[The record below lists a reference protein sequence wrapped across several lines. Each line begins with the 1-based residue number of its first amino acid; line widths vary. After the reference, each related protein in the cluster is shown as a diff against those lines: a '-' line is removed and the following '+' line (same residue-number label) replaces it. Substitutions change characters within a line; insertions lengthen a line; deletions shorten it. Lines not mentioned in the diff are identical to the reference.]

1 MILTSQNRD
10 IAKQLVE
17 SAADGMVLEI
27 RKPKRS
33 LDQNRYYWAIL
44 SDISEQVVPGKAY
57 EPSMWHEYLR
67 ALFLPE
73 KMVELPDGSMK
84 MLEASTSELRVNE
97 FTEYL
102 EKVIKWSA
110 EHDVVFSEETK
121 NYGSSS
127 RV

>member
-10 IAKQLVE
+10 IAKQIVE
-17 SAADGMVLEI
+17 TAEDGMILEL

-33 LDQNRYYWAIL
+33 LEQNRYYWAVL
-44 SDISEQVVPGKAY
+44 TDISEQVVPGKAY
-57 EPSMWHEYLR
+57 EPSVWHEYLR

-73 KMVELPDGSMK
+73 RIVELPDGSVK
-84 MLEASTSELRVNE
+84 MVEASTSELRINE

-110 EHDVVFSEETK
+110 EHEVKLSEEAVWTK
-121 NYGSSS
+121 Q
-127 RV
+127 

>member
-44 SDISEQVVPGKAY
+44 SDISEQVVPGKDY
-57 EPSMWHEYLR
+57 EPSIWHEYLR

-73 KMVELPDGSMK
+73 RMVELPDGSMK
-84 MLEASTSELRVNE
+84 MLEGSTSELRVNE

-121 NYGSSS
+121 NYGAVRS
-127 RV
+127 V

>member
-17 SAADGMVLEI
+17 SAADGMVLDI

-44 SDISEQVVPGKAY
+44 TDISEQIVPGKAY

-73 KMVELPDGSMK
+73 KMVELPDGSLK

-121 NYGSSS
+121 NYGTV
-127 RV
+127 RGV

>member
-44 SDISEQVVPGKAY
+44 TDISEQVVPGKAY

-97 FTEYL
+97 FTDYL

-110 EHDVVFSEETK
+110 EHHVVFSEETK
-121 NYGSSS
+121 NYGAVRS
-127 RV
+127 V

>member
-1 MILTSQNRD
+1 VILTSQNRD

-44 SDISEQVVPGKAY
+44 TDISEQVVPGKAY

-73 KMVELPDGSMK
+73 KMVEVQPQRRLF
-84 MLEASTSELRVNE
+84 RVIR
-97 FTEYL
+97 F
-102 EKVIKWSA
+102 
-110 EHDVVFSEETK
+110 
-121 NYGSSS
+121 
-127 RV
+127 

>member
-1 MILTSQNRD
+1 VILTSQNRD

-44 SDISEQVVPGKAY
+44 TDISEQVVPGKAY

-97 FTEYL
+97 FTDYL

-110 EHDVVFSEETK
+110 EHHVVFSEETK
-121 NYGSSS
+121 NYGAVRS
-127 RV
+127 V

>member
-17 SAADGMVLEI
+17 TAEDGMILEL

-33 LDQNRYYWAIL
+33 LEQNRYYWAVL
-44 SDISEQVVPGKAY
+44 TDISEQVVPGRSY
-57 EPSMWHEYLR
+57 EPSVWHEYLR

-73 KMVELPDGSMK
+73 RMVELPDGSVK
-84 MLEASTSELRVNE
+84 MVEASTSELRVNE

-110 EHDVVFSEETK
+110 EHEVKLSEEAVWTK
-121 NYGSSS
+121 Q
-127 RV
+127 

>member
-17 SAADGMVLEI
+17 TAEDGMILEL

-33 LDQNRYYWAIL
+33 LEQNRYYWAVL
-44 SDISEQVVPGKAY
+44 TDISEQVVPGRAY
-57 EPSMWHEYLR
+57 EPSVWHEYLR

-73 KMVELPDGSMK
+73 RMVELPDGSVK
-84 MLEASTSELRVNE
+84 MIEASTSELRVNE

-110 EHDVVFSEETK
+110 EHEVKLSEEAVWTK
-121 NYGSSS
+121 P
-127 RV
+127 

>member
-73 KMVELPDGSMK
+73 RMVELPDGSMK
-84 MLEASTSELRVNE
+84 MLEGSTAELRVNE

-121 NYGSSS
+121 NYGTV
-127 RV
+127 RGV

>member
-17 SAADGMVLEI
+17 TAEDGMILEL

-33 LDQNRYYWAIL
+33 LEQNRYYWAVL
-44 SDISEQVVPGKAY
+44 TDISEQVVPGRSY
-57 EPSMWHEYLR
+57 EPSVWHEYLR

-73 KMVELPDGSMK
+73 RMVELPDGSVK
-84 MLEASTSELRVNE
+84 MVEASTSELRVNE

-110 EHDVVFSEETK
+110 EHEVKLSEEAVWTK
-121 NYGSSS
+121 P
-127 RV
+127 

>member
-17 SAADGMVLEI
+17 TAEDGMILEL

-33 LDQNRYYWAIL
+33 LEQNRYYWAVL
-44 SDISEQVVPGKAY
+44 TDISEQVVPGRAY
-57 EPSMWHEYLR
+57 EPSVWHEYLR

-73 KMVELPDGSMK
+73 RMIELPDGSVK
-84 MLEASTSELRVNE
+84 MVEASTSELRVNE

-110 EHDVVFSEETK
+110 EHEVKLSEEAVWTK
-121 NYGSSS
+121 Q
-127 RV
+127 

>member
-17 SAADGMVLEI
+17 TAEDGMILEL

-33 LDQNRYYWAIL
+33 LEQNRYYWAVL
-44 SDISEQVVPGKAY
+44 TDISEQVVPGRAY
-57 EPSMWHEYLR
+57 EPSVWHEYLR

-73 KMVELPDGSMK
+73 RMVELPDGSVK
-84 MLEASTSELRVNE
+84 MVEASTSELRVNE

-110 EHDVVFSEETK
+110 EHEVKLSEEAVWTK
-121 NYGSSS
+121 P
-127 RV
+127 

>member
-17 SAADGMVLEI
+17 TAEDGMILEL

-33 LDQNRYYWAIL
+33 LEQNRYYWAVL
-44 SDISEQVVPGKAY
+44 TDISEQVVPGRTY
-57 EPSMWHEYLR
+57 EPSVWHEYLR

-73 KMVELPDGSMK
+73 RMIELPDGSVK
-84 MLEASTSELRVNE
+84 MVEASTSELRVNE

-110 EHDVVFSEETK
+110 EHEVKLSEEAVWTK
-121 NYGSSS
+121 P
-127 RV
+127 

>member
-17 SAADGMVLEI
+17 TAEDGMILEL

-33 LDQNRYYWAIL
+33 LEQNRYYWAVL
-44 SDISEQVVPGKAY
+44 TDISEQVVPGRSY
-57 EPSMWHEYLR
+57 EPSVWHEYLR

-73 KMVELPDGSMK
+73 RMIELPDGSVK
-84 MLEASTSELRVNE
+84 MVEASTSELRVNE

-110 EHDVVFSEETK
+110 EHEVKLSEEAVWTK
-121 NYGSSS
+121 Q
-127 RV
+127 